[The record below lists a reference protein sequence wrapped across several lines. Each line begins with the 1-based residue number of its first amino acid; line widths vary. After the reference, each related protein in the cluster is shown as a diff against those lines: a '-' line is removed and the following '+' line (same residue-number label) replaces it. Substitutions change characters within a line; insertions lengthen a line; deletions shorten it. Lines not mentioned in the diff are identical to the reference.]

1 MSLQEALNAGFQ
13 MNDIALTVPAE
24 HVSHQPLPTPG
35 RLFGTLRSSCIYLAF
50 ALSVGFTLAVVFGV
64 LN

>member
-1 MSLQEALNAGFQ
+1 

-24 HVSHQPLPTPG
+24 DISRPPPLVDPSQ
-35 RLFGTLRSSCIYLAF
+35 LFGNLRSACIYLAF
-50 ALSVGFTLAVVFGV
+50 ASSVGFTLAVVFGI